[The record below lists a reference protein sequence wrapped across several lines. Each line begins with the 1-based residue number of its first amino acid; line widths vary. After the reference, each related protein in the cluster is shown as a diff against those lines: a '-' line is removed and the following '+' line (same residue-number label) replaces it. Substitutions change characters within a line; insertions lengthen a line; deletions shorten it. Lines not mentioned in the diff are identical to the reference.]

1 MIINLPKL
9 GPVNFRD
16 DLTPEQFQAE
26 LGRLQEKYDFKL
38 PKPEVGI
45 GTLLKRGFM
54 RGMGETGIALGDV
67 LPAIGASALGFEDY
81 AQKQLGE
88 AAASR
93 QELEAKYPTQFK
105 SYTEIGSPYEALQ
118 YGAETLGEL
127 GPTALTAMIP
137 GAGASA
143 LGSRIAARGAMGAA
157 LEAGPL
163 SRAGLAA
170 AETTAKKAGEVAGKR
185 AMYGGVYLG
194 SFAQNAPEV
203 FEGIYQETDKMEPGI
218 AALAGGLSSVL
229 DAIVPAKVLGELGG
243 YGKMK
248 VIEKLAKESGAAP
261 KVWKYIAKEAAT
273 TAGSEG
279 LTEAAQESINA
290 AAEQIAGS
298 AKGLLDPENIQRYKE
313 SFVKGAIGGSAFG
326 TASGVSQGLTARKE
340 FKDTKEAEEALKA
353 QYEAE
358 KKAGTLTPEK
368 QAEYDIA
375 LEKARKQR
383 EADLTSTFEGL
394 PDFNQRAENL
404 KALQA
409 RMDQMR
415 PNSEAYADL
424 QEQIRVAQEEVAA
437 DRAAQAEIDAEKAKG
452 SAFAKV
458 PPTPNTGGLYSP
470 AAEQRRMAQ
479 QTGLRDFAFGP
490 VTTNVPGDPITVDTL
505 KNLKVSDRS
514 QIGLGLL
521 GADLET
527 VDGRRQLIQTLEN
540 PSFTGKIDEAAYD
553 DLISTFDPEEVKAH
567 RAEMKAVEISPTK
580 QKQQE
585 QTRQFAFGVPD
596 VTRPDTTTGGGST
609 GVDSQSTSTGATTAD
624 ETTVG
629 GGDVSTDTN
638 VGDVTGREGQQ
649 SRTLTDRQQRIEFG
663 KGLGAVQPYP
673 GMLRGRVNL
682 PAQTAAKNGDFA
694 GVVTALE
701 NSKNATVAE
710 VARRAKALDTKIEI
724 DDTAGETYEGRSTFE
739 DQMSIDGAKM
749 HLDAL
754 NKLRELAPTVEKLPE
769 GAALPYEIS
778 GASIPAIQDGK
789 EYPRKLGLRDIVK
802 NNNSMFTSL
811 GLPEGADL
819 RTKED
824 FKALIDA
831 FERATQQLGEDK
843 LRLTS
848 TASAIKQ
855 GVAGQYDATTNTIR
869 VPEYFAKDES
879 VLAHEIVH
887 AQALNAVANPT
898 KEQKPV
904 VERLNKLYKHVKE
917 VVEQRAATDKNFQSP
932 YGVASAQEFIAEGLS
947 NPDFQ
952 YLLSRIRYENTTAWD
967 KFVESI
973 AKLLGLKNDNA
984 FTELLTVY
992 SDLTKG
998 SKPQPQPKPKP
1009 KAKTDGTTTTQ
1020 TQQAE
1025 AQGQAATT
1033 APRSVLDRPDFSS
1046 ELPTIQQKLGGLKNK
1061 LDQVAKDARA
1071 YFGKVVPELA
1081 LDSIANDLVYQP
1093 TAYRNDKMKAFA
1105 NSPFGPEPMFGTKEE
1120 AAFFLGQGGSHAK
1133 NAEAWAR
1140 ANLSPEAVAFMDQ
1153 KIAQYEKEKKR
1164 SDSIRRRQ
1172 EAQTKVRKATKTQVA
1187 DEAAAAEAEGE
1198 YAPTEEEIAEAKST
1212 KTEAGKRKAQMQ
1224 RLARQLAE
1232 QDPYSDLDDIADTD
1246 ISGFNADA
1254 DLAALHTQAHPA
1266 ILQQLA
1272 DNNLVGAL
1280 QGLADSGSSDTA
1292 KRFAES
1298 LSKLVGNVNLVYGAE
1313 KSMYDPKTN
1322 TVYLRDGA
1330 TEYEILHESSH
1341 ATMSHTLDNPSHPVT
1356 RQVTNLFNQMKKG
1369 TEGTYGAT
1377 DVQEFAAEAWSN
1389 DAFRNQL
1396 KQFKPTGEKLTGWER
1411 LMNAVRQMLRLP
1423 PKHETALDAIDRML
1437 NDIISPPPVERKGET
1452 LYAQSLHN
1460 PNVVHEM
1467 FTKMGDT
1474 IRKQPLMNS
1483 QNAVGFWKG
1492 AEKIGDVGR
1501 MLMYK
1506 ALNLSALGEVS
1517 KKYLGNA
1524 GERFAST
1531 VEEMAGY
1538 QEKLLEA
1545 MSPLHKRLTEFR
1557 QTPEYQAW
1565 STLVHESTIV
1575 DVRPYAEAEK
1585 LYRGS
1590 PEKEAE
1596 WKQLNARFKK
1606 LTPNGQKLYRDL
1618 FATYKALDTEFLKS
1632 LERNIEATVG
1642 DKSKAAS
1649 AYQKILLEL
1658 STVRIDHYA
1667 PLFREGQYWLQYTI
1681 GADTK
1686 KEAFESEAERD
1697 FARKKLEAS
1706 GATNIDA
1713 YSRADQLTTKSV
1725 PSGTML
1731 ADIMKIMK
1739 DNGAGDDAVNDL
1751 IQLVVKAMPEAS
1763 ILKSRQK
1770 RTGIGGYVDNAA
1782 YVFDNVSSNT
1792 ARQLARMQYGPELQR
1807 IVTEMVETANKA
1819 RGDVNTYGIELVKE
1833 FEGRRKFAMNPTM
1846 AGWAQFASSSAFYYN
1861 LAGNVSSALVNTL
1874 QTPLIVFPQLGGEYG
1889 FKESYAALK
1898 NALKLYTSSGL
1909 TKNVTELTG
1918 DVSNQKA
1925 MTSIENW
1932 VNKGKFTQYK
1942 GLIDAMKDRGLLV
1955 TSTARDA
1962 LRSEND
1968 NSSGYGS
1975 TNKLARYTTLVGSFM
1990 FHHAERMNREVT
2002 AVAAFD
2008 LEMAKLKNSK
2018 LSDAEKQNRA
2028 IEKALAFVEYSHGA
2042 GSTLS
2047 GPSLGQS
2054 DVGKV
2059 LMVFKRFAFSMYYM
2073 LFDTMRRS
2081 LPVKGA
2087 TGEQLEAIRAAR
2099 RQLAGVYGM
2108 SALFAGAKGMPLYWV
2123 AELAY
2128 NMFQD
2133 DDEDDFDT
2141 VMRGFLGDFAFKGP
2155 VNYFTNLSIAD
2166 RVGWTDLLWREQ
2178 KGSKAD
2184 ASALSQ
2190 FMETLLGAPYS
2201 IADSILRGKDLIA
2214 EGQYER
2220 GIEAMLP
2227 IGIRNILKGGR
2238 YAVEGAN
2245 TLRGDAVGDVNGYN
2259 AAMQVLGFAPAD
2271 LMKQYEENAYMTEK
2285 GKAIKAIEK
2294 NALKKYYAAMREG
2307 DVDGMME
2314 AREKLFEL
2322 GAKYPDLKISEKTLT
2337 QSVKARDRITNE
2349 MHHGVQLDR
2358 KLAPY
2363 LKQAAA
2369 ESYGD

>member
-54 RGMGETGIALGDV
+54 RGLGETGIALGDT
-67 LPAIGASALGFEDY
+67 LPAMGASALGFENY

-88 AAASR
+88 AQESRAA
-93 QELEAKYPTQFK
+93 LEAKYPTQFK
-105 SYTEIGSPYEALQ
+105 SYTEIESPYEALQ

-127 GPTALTAMIP
+127 GPTALTALIP
-137 GAGASA
+137 GIGAGAV
-143 LGSRIAARGAMGAA
+143 GSRVAARGAMGAA

-170 AETTAKKAGEVAGKR
+170 AEATAKKAGEVAGKR

-203 FEGIYQETDKMEPGI
+203 FESIYRETDKMEPGI

-229 DAIVPAKVLGELGG
+229 DAIVPGKVLSDLGG

-261 KVWKYIAKEAAT
+261 KVWKYIGKEAAK
-273 TAGSEG
+273 TAGTEG
-279 LTEAAQESINA
+279 LTEAAQEAINA
-290 AAEQIAGS
+290 AAEQVAGS
-298 AKGLLDPENIQRYKE
+298 TKDMFGPENIQRFKE
-313 SFVKGAIGGSAFG
+313 SFVKGAIGGGAFG
-326 TASGVSQGLTARKE
+326 TVGGASQGLTARKE
-340 FKDTKEAEEALKA
+340 FKDTKEAEAALKA
-353 QYEAE
+353 QMDAEA
-358 KKAGTLTPEK
+358 KAGTLTPERR
-368 QAEYDIA
+368 AEYDIA

-394 PDFNQRAENL
+394 PDYNQRAENL

-409 RMDQMR
+409 RMDQIR
-415 PNSEAYADL
+415 PADGYAPDA
-424 QEQIRVAQEEVAA
+424 ET
-437 DRAAQAEIDAEKAKG
+437 QAEIDKLQAEYDFETALDRAYDAERAKR

-458 PPTPNTGGLYSP
+458 PPTPGTGGLYSP
-470 AAEQRRMAQ
+470 ATEQRRADQ
-479 QTGLRDFAFGP
+479 QQATRDFAFGP
-490 VTTNVPGDPITVDTL
+490 VATNTPGDPVTVDTL

-514 QIGLGLL
+514 KVGLQLL
-521 GADLET
+521 GTDLDT
-527 VDGRRQLIQTLEN
+527 VDGRRTFIQTLEN
-540 PSFTGKIDEAAYD
+540 PEFMGNIDPVAYD
-553 DLISTFDPEEVKAH
+553 DIVSTFDPEEVKAA
-567 RAEMKAVEISPTK
+567 RAEMKAETLSPTK

-596 VTRPDTTTGGGST
+596 VTRPDTTTSGGGPS
-609 GVDSQSTSTGATTAD
+609 VDSQSTATKDTTTD

-629 GGDVSTDTN
+629 GGDVSTDQNAT
-638 VGDVTGREGQQ
+638 DATGREGQQ
-649 SRTLTDRQQRIEFG
+649 STT
-663 KGLGAVQPYP
+663 
-673 GMLRGRVNL
+673 
-682 PAQTAAKNGDFA
+682 
-694 GVVTALE
+694 
-701 NSKNATVAE
+701 
-710 VARRAKALDTKIEI
+710 
-724 DDTAGETYEGRSTFE
+724 
-739 DQMSIDGAKM
+739 
-749 HLDAL
+749 L
-754 NKLRELAPTVEKLPE
+754 NK
-769 GAALPYEIS
+769 G
-778 GASIPAIQDGK
+778 
-789 EYPRKLGLRDIVK
+789 
-802 NNNSMFTSL
+802 
-811 GLPEGADL
+811 
-819 RTKED
+819 
-824 FKALIDA
+824 
-831 FERATQQLGEDK
+831 
-843 LRLTS
+843 
-848 TASAIKQ
+848 
-855 GVAGQYDATTNTIR
+855 TT
-869 VPEYFAKDES
+869 
-879 VLAHEIVH
+879 
-887 AQALNAVANPT
+887 
-898 KEQKPV
+898 
-904 VERLNKLYKHVKE
+904 
-917 VVEQRAATDKNFQSP
+917 
-932 YGVASAQEFIAEGLS
+932 
-947 NPDFQ
+947 
-952 YLLSRIRYENTTAWD
+952 
-967 KFVESI
+967 
-973 AKLLGLKNDNA
+973 
-984 FTELLTVY
+984 
-992 SDLTKG
+992 
-998 SKPQPQPKPKP
+998 
-1009 KAKTDGTTTTQ
+1009 TDGTTTTQ
-1020 TQQAE
+1020 TQQTE
-1025 AQGQAATT
+1025 TQGQAATT
-1033 APRSVLDRPDFSS
+1033 ATRSVLDRPDFSA
-1046 ELPTIQQKLGGLKNK
+1046 ELPVIQQKLGGLKNK
-1061 LDQVAKDARA
+1061 LDKIAKDARA

-1105 NSPFGPEPMFGTKEE
+1105 QSPFGPEPTFGTKEE

-1153 KIAQYEKEKKR
+1153 KIAQYEKEKQR

-1187 DEAAAAEAEGE
+1187 EEASTAKAEGE
-1198 YAPTEEEIAEAKST
+1198 FAPTLEELEDAKGT
-1212 KTEAGKRKAQMQ
+1212 KTLAGKRKKDLQ
-1224 RLARQLAE
+1224 RLARELE
-1232 QDPYSDLDDIADTD
+1232 SDLYGGLDDIADTD
-1246 ISGFNADA
+1246 ISGFEADA
-1254 DLAALHTQAHPA
+1254 DLAALHTQAHPV

-1272 DNNLVGAL
+1272 NNNLVGAL
-1280 QGLADSGSSDTA
+1280 QGLADSGSSKTA
-1292 KRFAES
+1292 ELFALN
-1298 LSKLVGNVNLVYGAE
+1298 LSKLVGNVNLVYGAK

-1369 TEGTYGAT
+1369 TEGTYGAQ
-1377 DVQEFAAEAWSN
+1377 DIQEFAAEAWSN
-1389 DAFRNQL
+1389 DAFRNRL
-1396 KQFKPTGEKLTGWER
+1396 KEFKPTGEKLTGWER
-1411 LMNAVRQMLRLP
+1411 LVNAVRQMLRLP
-1423 PKHETALDAIDRML
+1423 PKTETALDAIDRML
-1437 NDIISPPPVERKGET
+1437 NDIISPPPAERMGET
-1452 LYAQSLHN
+1452 MYAQSLHN
-1460 PNVVHEM
+1460 PNVVQEM

-1474 IRKQPLMNS
+1474 IRKQPLMNKE
-1483 QNAVGFWKG
+1483 NAVGFWKG
-1492 AEKIGDVGR
+1492 AETIGSTGR
-1501 MLMYK
+1501 RLMYK

-1517 KKYLGNA
+1517 KKYLGNL
-1524 GERFAST
+1524 GERFAAT

-1565 STLVHESTIV
+1565 STLVHDATTV
-1575 DVRPYAEAEK
+1575 DVRPYKEAKK
-1585 LYRGS
+1585 LYDGS

-1596 WKQLNARFKK
+1596 WKQLNARFEK
-1606 LTPNGQKLYRDL
+1606 LTPSGQKLYRDL

-1642 DKSKAAS
+1642 DKAKSAS
-1649 AYQKILLEL
+1649 AYQKILFEL

-1667 PLFREGQYWLQYTI
+1667 PLFREGQFWLQYNV
-1681 GADTK
+1681 GNDVK
-1686 KEAFESEAERD
+1686 KEAFETEAERD

-1706 GATNIDA
+1706 GATKFDA
-1713 YSRADQLTTKSV
+1713 YSRADQMTTKNV

-1739 DNGAGDDAVNDL
+1739 DNGAGDTAIDDL

-1782 YVFDNVSSNT
+1782 YVFDRVSSNT

-1807 IVTEMVETANKA
+1807 LVKDMVETANQA
-1819 RGDVNTYGIELVKE
+1819 RGDANTFGIELINE
-1833 FEGRRKFAMNPTM
+1833 FEGRRGFAMQPTV

-1898 NALKLYTSSGL
+1898 NAMKLYTSSGL

-1918 DVSNQKA
+1918 DVSSQKA

-1932 VNKGKFTQYK
+1932 VNKGKYTQYK

-1968 NSSGYGS
+1968 DSSSYGS
-1975 TNKLARYTTLVGSFM
+1975 TNKLARVTTLVGSFM
-1990 FHHAERMNREVT
+1990 FHHAERMNREIT

-2018 LSDAEKQNRA
+2018 LSDAEKQTKA
-2028 IEKALAFVEYSHGA
+2028 IDKALALVEYTHGA

-2054 DVGKV
+2054 DIGKV

-2081 LPVKGA
+2081 LPTKGA
-2087 TGEQLEAIRAAR
+2087 TGEQLEAIKAAR
-2099 RQLAGVYGM
+2099 KQLAGVYGM
-2108 SALFAGAKGMPLYWV
+2108 SALFAGVKGMPLYWI
-2123 AELAY
+2123 AEAAY

-2133 DDEDDFDT
+2133 EDEDDFDT

-2238 YAVEGAN
+2238 YAIEGAN

-2285 GKAIKAIEK
+2285 GKAIKSIEK

-2307 DVDGMME
+2307 DVEGMMD

-2322 GAKYPDLKISEKTLT
+2322 GAKYPDLKISEKTIN
-2337 QSVKARDRITNE
+2337 QSVKARDRISRE
-2349 MHHGVQLDR
+2349 MHNGVQLDS

-2363 LKQAAA
+2363 LRQAAA
-2369 ESYGD
+2369 EAYGD

>member
-1 MIINLPKL
+1 MILNLPKL

-16 DLTPEQFQAE
+16 DITPEQLQSQLAA
-26 LGRLQEKYDFKL
+26 LQEKYDFKL
-38 PKPEVGI
+38 PKPDVGI

-54 RGMGETGIALGDV
+54 RGVGETGIALGDV
-67 LPAIGASALGFEDY
+67 LPAMGASALGFEDY

-93 QELEAKYPTQFK
+93 AELEAKYPTQFK

-143 LGSRIAARGAMGAA
+143 LGSRLAARGAMGAA

-170 AETTAKKAGEVAGKR
+170 AEATAKKAGEVAGKR

-203 FEGIYQETDKMEPGI
+203 FESIYQETDKMEPGI

-279 LTEAAQESINA
+279 LTEAAQEAINV

-298 AKGLLDPENIQRYKE
+298 TKGMLSPENIQRYKE
-313 SFVKGAIGGSAFG
+313 SFVKGAIGGGAFG
-326 TASGVSQGLTARKE
+326 TVSGTSQGLTARKD
-340 FKDTKEAEEALKA
+340 FRDTKEAEAALQA
-353 QYEAE
+353 QYDAE
-358 KKAGTLTPEK
+358 KAAGTLTPEK

-375 LEKARKQR
+375 LENARKQR
-383 EADLTSTFEGL
+383 EAELSSTFEGL
-394 PDFNQRAENL
+394 PDYNQRAENL

-409 RMDQMR
+409 RMDQIR
-415 PNSEAYADL
+415 PAEGYTPDA
-424 QEQIRVAQEEVAA
+424 ET
-437 DRAAQAEIDAEKAKG
+437 QAEIDKLEAQRAQLLEEQQKADAEKYKERYGERGAPFG
-452 SAFAKV
+452 IV
-458 PPTPNTGGLYSP
+458 PPTPGTGGLYSP
-470 AAEQRRMAQ
+470 ATEQRRADQ
-479 QTGLRDFAFGP
+479 QQATRDFAFGP
-490 VTTNVPGDPITVDTL
+490 VTTNVPGDPVTVDTL

-514 QIGLGLL
+514 KVGLQLL
-521 GADLET
+521 GTDLDT
-527 VDGRRQLIQTLEN
+527 VDGRRKFIQTLEN
-540 PSFTGKIDEAAYD
+540 PEFMGNIDPAAYD
-553 DLISTFDPEEVKAH
+553 DVISTFDPEEVKAA
-567 RAEMKAVEISPTK
+567 RAEMKAETLSPTK

-596 VTRPDTTTGGGST
+596 VTRPDTTTGGGSPS
-609 GVDSQSTSTGATTAD
+609 VDSQSTATENTTAD

-629 GGDVSTDTN
+629 GGDVSTDQNAT
-638 VGDVTGREGQQ
+638 DATGRKGQQ
-649 SRTLTDRQQRIEFG
+649 STTLT
-663 KGLGAVQPYP
+663 
-673 GMLRGRVNL
+673 
-682 PAQTAAKNGDFA
+682 
-694 GVVTALE
+694 
-701 NSKNATVAE
+701 
-710 VARRAKALDTKIEI
+710 
-724 DDTAGETYEGRSTFE
+724 EGTTT
-739 DQMSIDGAKM
+739 DGA
-749 HLDAL
+749 
-754 NKLRELAPTVEKLPE
+754 
-769 GAALPYEIS
+769 
-778 GASIPAIQDGK
+778 
-789 EYPRKLGLRDIVK
+789 
-802 NNNSMFTSL
+802 
-811 GLPEGADL
+811 
-819 RTKED
+819 
-824 FKALIDA
+824 
-831 FERATQQLGEDK
+831 
-843 LRLTS
+843 
-848 TASAIKQ
+848 
-855 GVAGQYDATTNTIR
+855 
-869 VPEYFAKDES
+869 
-879 VLAHEIVH
+879 
-887 AQALNAVANPT
+887 
-898 KEQKPV
+898 
-904 VERLNKLYKHVKE
+904 
-917 VVEQRAATDKNFQSP
+917 
-932 YGVASAQEFIAEGLS
+932 
-947 NPDFQ
+947 
-952 YLLSRIRYENTTAWD
+952 
-967 KFVESI
+967 
-973 AKLLGLKNDNA
+973 
-984 FTELLTVY
+984 
-992 SDLTKG
+992 
-998 SKPQPQPKPKP
+998 
-1009 KAKTDGTTTTQ
+1009 TTTQ

-1025 AQGQAATT
+1025 AQGQTATT
-1033 APRSVLDRPDFSS
+1033 ATRSVLDRPDFSA
-1046 ELPTIQQKLGGLKNK
+1046 ELPAIQQKLGGLKNK

-1105 NSPFGPEPMFGTKEE
+1105 KSPFGPEPMFGTKEE

-1153 KIAQYEKEKKR
+1153 KVAQYTKEKKR

-1172 EAQTKVRKATKTQVA
+1172 EAQTTLRKATKTQVEE
-1187 DEAAAAEAEGE
+1187 EAAAAEAEGE
-1198 YAPTEEEIAEAKST
+1198 YAPTEEEIAEAKGT

-1232 QDPYSDLDDIADTD
+1232 KDPYSDLDDIADTD

-1272 DNNLVGAL
+1272 NNNLVGAL
-1280 QGLADSGSSDTA
+1280 QGLADSGSSKTA
-1292 KRFAES
+1292 ERFAES
-1298 LSKLVGNVNLVYGAE
+1298 LSKLVGNVNLVYGAK

-1356 RQVTNLFNQMKKG
+1356 RQVTTLFNQMKKG

-1377 DVQEFAAEAWSN
+1377 DIQEFAAEAWSN
-1389 DAFRNQL
+1389 DAFRNHL

-1411 LMNAVRQMLRLP
+1411 LVNAVRQLLRLP

-1437 NDIISPPPVERKGET
+1437 NDIISPPPAERMGET
-1452 LYAQSLHN
+1452 MYAQSLHN
-1460 PNVVHEM
+1460 PNVVQEM
-1467 FTKMGDT
+1467 FTKMGEI
-1474 IRKQPLMNS
+1474 IRKPHVMNS
-1483 QNAVGFWKG
+1483 ENAVGFWKA
-1492 AEKIGDVGR
+1492 AEKIGTTGR
-1501 MLMYK
+1501 QLMYK
-1506 ALNLSALGEVS
+1506 ALNLSALGEIS
-1517 KKYLGNA
+1517 KRYLGETGA
-1524 GERFAST
+1524 RFANT

-1557 QTPEYQAW
+1557 QAPEYQAW
-1565 STLVHESTIV
+1565 STLVHDATTV
-1575 DVRPYAEAEK
+1575 DVRPYKEAEK
-1585 LYRGS
+1585 LYKGS

-1596 WKQLNARFKK
+1596 WKQLHARFNK
-1606 LTPNGQKLYRDL
+1606 LTSNGQKLYRDL

-1642 DKSKAAS
+1642 DKAKSAS
-1649 AYQKILLEL
+1649 AYQKILQEL
-1658 STVRIDHYA
+1658 ASVRIDHYA
-1667 PLFREGQYWLQYTI
+1667 PLFREGQFWLQYNV
-1681 GADTK
+1681 GNEVK
-1686 KEAFESEAERD
+1686 KEAFETETDRD
-1697 FARKKLEAS
+1697 FARKRLEAS
-1706 GATNIDA
+1706 GATKFDA
-1713 YSRADQLTTKSV
+1713 YSRADQITAKNV

-1739 DNGAGDDAVNDL
+1739 DNGAGDTAIDDL

-1782 YVFDNVSSNT
+1782 YVFDRVSSNT

-1807 IVTEMVETANKA
+1807 LVTEMVETAKTS
-1819 RGDVNTYGIELVKE
+1819 RGDANTFGAELVNE
-1833 FEGRRKFAMNPTM
+1833 FEGRRQFAMKPTLS
-1846 AGWAQFASSSAFYYN
+1846 GWAQFASSSAFYYN

-1889 FKESYAALK
+1889 FKNAGEALK
-1898 NALKLYTSSGL
+1898 NAMKLYTSSGI

-1918 DVSNQKA
+1918 DVSSQKA

-1932 VNKGKFTQYK
+1932 VNKGQYTQYK
-1942 GLIDAMKDRGLLV
+1942 GLIDAMKDRGMLV

-1975 TNKLARYTTLVGSFM
+1975 TNKLARLTTLVGSFM
-1990 FHHAERMNREVT
+1990 FHHAERMNREIT
-2002 AVAAFD
+2002 AIAAFD

-2018 LSDAEKQNRA
+2018 LSDAEKQAKA
-2028 IEKALAFVEYSHGA
+2028 IDKAMALVEYTHGA

-2047 GPSLGQS
+2047 GPSLGQG

-2073 LFDTMRRS
+2073 LFDTMNRS
-2081 LPVKGA
+2081 LPIKGA
-2087 TGEQLEAIRAAR
+2087 TGEQLEAIKAAR
-2099 RQLAGVYGM
+2099 KQLAGVYGM
-2108 SALFAGAKGMPLYWV
+2108 SALFAGVKGMPLYWV

-2133 DDEDDFDT
+2133 KDDDDFDT
-2141 VMRGFLGDFAFKGP
+2141 VMREFLGDFAFKGP

-2190 FMETLLGAPYS
+2190 FMETVLGAPYS

-2285 GKAIKAIEK
+2285 GKAIKSIEK

-2307 DVDGMME
+2307 DVDGMMD
-2314 AREKLFEL
+2314 AREKLFNL
-2322 GAKYPDLKISEKTLT
+2322 GMKYPDLKISEKTIT
-2337 QSVKARDRITNE
+2337 QSVKARERITNE

-2369 ESYGD
+2369 EAYGD

>member
-38 PKPEVGI
+38 PKPDVGI

-54 RGMGETGIALGDV
+54 RGVGETGIALGDV
-67 LPAIGASALGFEDY
+67 LPAMGASALGFDEY
-81 AQKQLGE
+81 AQKQMGE
-88 AAASR
+88 AQASR
-93 QELEAKYPTQFK
+93 AELEAKYPTQFK

-143 LGSRIAARGAMGAA
+143 LGSRLAARGAMGAA

-170 AETTAKKAGEVAGKR
+170 AETAAKKAGEVAGKR

-203 FEGIYQETDKMEPGI
+203 FESIYQETDKMEPGI

-229 DAIVPAKVLGELGG
+229 DSIVPGKVLGELGG
-243 YGKMK
+243 YGKLK
-248 VIEKLAKESGAAP
+248 VIEQMAKDSGAAP
-261 KVWKYIAKEAAT
+261 KVWKYIAKEAAK

-279 LTEAAQESINA
+279 LTEAAQESINV
-290 AAEQIAGS
+290 AAEQVAGS
-298 AKGLLDPENIQRYKE
+298 TKGMLSPENIQRYKE

-326 TASGVSQGLTARKE
+326 AVSGTSQGLTARKE
-340 FKDTKEAEEALKA
+340 FRDTKEAEEALKA

-358 KKAGTLTPEK
+358 KAAGTLTPEK

-375 LEKARKQR
+375 IENARKQR
-383 EADLTSTFEGL
+383 ESELGDTFAGLADY
-394 PDFNQRAENL
+394 NQRAENL

-437 DRAAQAEIDAEKAKG
+437 DRAAQAEVDAEKAKG

-458 PPTPNTGGLYSP
+458 PPTPGTGGLYSP
-470 AAEQRRMAQ
+470 AAEQRRADQ
-479 QTGLRDFAFGP
+479 QQATRDFAFGP
-490 VTTNVPGDPITVDTL
+490 VTTNTPGDPVTVDTL

-514 QIGLGLL
+514 QIGLSLL

-527 VDGRRQLIQTLEN
+527 VEGRRQFIQTLEN

-567 RAEMKAVEISPTK
+567 RAEMQAVEISPTK

-585 QTRQFAFGVPD
+585 QNRAFAFGD
-596 VTRPDTTTGGGST
+596 TNVTRPDAAPSGGST
-609 GVDSQSTSTGATTAD
+609 SVVSEPAGTGTTATD

-629 GGDVSTDTN
+629 GGDVSTDQN
-638 VGDVTGREGQQ
+638 VGDTSGREGQQ
-649 SRTLTDRQQRIEFG
+649 PTTLTET
-663 KGLGAVQPYP
+663 P
-673 GMLRGRVNL
+673 
-682 PAQTAAKNGDFA
+682 AAK
-694 GVVTALE
+694 
-701 NSKNATVAE
+701 
-710 VARRAKALDTKIEI
+710 
-724 DDTAGETYEGRSTFE
+724 
-739 DQMSIDGAKM
+739 
-749 HLDAL
+749 
-754 NKLRELAPTVEKLPE
+754 
-769 GAALPYEIS
+769 
-778 GASIPAIQDGK
+778 PAYRGI
-789 EYPRKLGLRDIVK
+789 
-802 NNNSMFTSL
+802 
-811 GLPEGADL
+811 
-819 RTKED
+819 
-824 FKALIDA
+824 
-831 FERATQQLGEDK
+831 
-843 LRLTS
+843 
-848 TASAIKQ
+848 
-855 GVAGQYDATTNTIR
+855 
-869 VPEYFAKDES
+869 
-879 VLAHEIVH
+879 
-887 AQALNAVANPT
+887 
-898 KEQKPV
+898 
-904 VERLNKLYKHVKE
+904 
-917 VVEQRAATDKNFQSP
+917 
-932 YGVASAQEFIAEGLS
+932 
-947 NPDFQ
+947 
-952 YLLSRIRYENTTAWD
+952 
-967 KFVESI
+967 
-973 AKLLGLKNDNA
+973 
-984 FTELLTVY
+984 
-992 SDLTKG
+992 
-998 SKPQPQPKPKP
+998 
-1009 KAKTDGTTTTQ
+1009 
-1020 TQQAE
+1020 
-1025 AQGQAATT
+1025 
-1033 APRSVLDRPDFSS
+1033 LDRPDLSA
-1046 ELPTIQQKLGGLKNK
+1046 ELTTIQQKLGGLKNK
-1061 LDQVAKDARA
+1061 LDAVAKDARA
-1071 YFGKVVPELA
+1071 YFGKVIPELA
-1081 LDSIANDLVYQP
+1081 LDAIANDLVYQP
-1093 TAYRNDKMKAFA
+1093 SAYRNSKKKLPSVLTPGAFA
-1105 NSPFGPEPMFGTKEE
+1105 LTPEPAYHTKEE
-1120 AAFFLGQGGSHAK
+1120 ATFYLGQGGSHAK
-1133 NAEAWAR
+1133 NAAAWAR

-1153 KIAQYEKEKKR
+1153 KIAQYTKDKAESSKTRKKQQKEQ
-1164 SDSIRRRQ
+1164 DIRKGT
-1172 EAQTKVRKATKTQVA
+1172 ETQVKEESKTA
-1187 DEAAAAEAEGE
+1187 KAEGE
-1198 YAPTEEEIAEAKST
+1198 FAPTLEELEDAKGT
-1212 KTEAGKRKAQMQ
+1212 KTLAGKRKSQLQ
-1224 RLARQLAE
+1224 RLANQLSNE
-1232 QDPYSDLDDIADTD
+1232 DPYSDLDDIADTD
-1246 ISGFNADA
+1246 INGLFADE
-1254 DLAALHTQAHPA
+1254 DLAALHTQAHPVV
-1266 ILQQLA
+1266 LQQLA
-1272 DNNLVGAL
+1272 DKNLVSAL
-1280 QGLADSGSSDTA
+1280 EVLAESGSSKTA
-1292 KRFAES
+1292 ELFAQQ
-1298 LSKLVGNVNLVYGAE
+1298 LSKLVGNVNIVYGAK

-1322 TVYLRDGA
+1322 TIYLRDGA

-1341 ATMSHTLDNPSHPVT
+1341 AAMSHTLDNPSHPVT
-1356 RQVTNLFNQMKKG
+1356 RQVTTLFNQMKKA
-1369 TEGTYGAT
+1369 TEGTYGAQ
-1377 DVQEFAAEAWSN
+1377 DIQEFAAEAWSN
-1389 DAFRNQL
+1389 DAFRNHL

-1411 LMNAVRQMLRLP
+1411 LVNAVRQLLRLP

-1437 NDIISPPPVERKGET
+1437 NDIISPPPAERMGET

-1460 PNVVHEM
+1460 PNVVQEM
-1467 FTKMGDT
+1467 FTKMGDV
-1474 IRKQPLMNS
+1474 IRKQPVMNREG
-1483 QNAVGFWKG
+1483 AVGFWKG
-1492 AEKIGDVGR
+1492 AETIGTTGR
-1501 MLMYK
+1501 RLMYK
-1506 ALNLSALGEVS
+1506 ALNLSALGEIS
-1517 KKYLGNA
+1517 KKYLGEA
-1524 GERFAST
+1524 GARFANT
-1531 VEEMAGY
+1531 VEEMTGY

-1565 STLVHESTIV
+1565 SSLVHESTIA
-1575 DVRPYAEAEK
+1575 DVRPYKEAEK
-1585 LYRGS
+1585 LYKGS
-1590 PEKEAE
+1590 PEKEAQ
-1596 WKQLNARFKK
+1596 WKQFNAQFNK

-1642 DKSKAAS
+1642 DKAKAAS
-1649 AYQKILLEL
+1649 AYQKILFEL

-1667 PLFREGQYWLQYTI
+1667 PLFREGQFWLQYNV
-1681 GADTK
+1681 GNEVK
-1686 KEAFESEAERD
+1686 KEAFETEADRD

-1706 GATNIDA
+1706 GATNFDA
-1713 YSRADQLTTKSV
+1713 YSRADQITTKNV

-1782 YVFDNVSSNT
+1782 YVFDRVSSNT

-1807 IVTEMVETANKA
+1807 LVKDMVETANQA
-1819 RGDVNTYGIELVKE
+1819 RGDANTFGVELINE
-1833 FEGRRKFAMNPTM
+1833 FEGRRKFAMNPTV

-1889 FKESYAALK
+1889 FKNASAALK
-1898 NALKLYTSSGL
+1898 NAMKLYTSSGL
-1909 TKNVTELTG
+1909 TKDVTELTG
-1918 DVSNQKA
+1918 DVSTQKA

-1932 VNKGKFTQYK
+1932 VNKGKYTQYK
-1942 GLIDAMKDRGLLV
+1942 GLIEAMKDRGMLV

-1975 TNKLARYTTLVGSFM
+1975 TNKLARITTLVGSFM
-1990 FHHAERMNREVT
+1990 FHHAERMNREIT

-2018 LSDAEKQNRA
+2018 LSDAEKQAKAIDRA
-2028 IEKALAFVEYSHGA
+2028 MALVEYTHGA

-2081 LPVKGA
+2081 LPIKGA
-2087 TGEQLEAIRAAR
+2087 TGEQLEAIKAAR
-2099 RQLAGVYGM
+2099 KQLAGVYGM
-2108 SALFAGAKGMPLYWV
+2108 SALFAGVKGMPLYWI
-2123 AELAY
+2123 AEAAY
-2128 NMFQD
+2128 NMFQED
-2133 DDEDDFDT
+2133 DDDDFDT

-2155 VNYFTNLSIAD
+2155 VNYLTNLSIAD

-2271 LMKQYEENAYMTEK
+2271 LMKKYEENAYMTGKAKEIRAQEK
-2285 GKAIKAIEK
+2285 G
-2294 NALKKYYAAMREG
+2294 ALKKYYAAMREG
-2307 DVDGMME
+2307 DVDGMMD
-2314 AREKLFEL
+2314 AREKLFAL
-2322 GAKYPDLKISEKTLT
+2322 GAKYPELGISEKTIN
-2337 QSVKARDRITNE
+2337 QSVKARDRISNE
-2349 MHHGVQLDR
+2349 MHQGVQLDR
-2358 KLAPY
+2358 KLTPY
-2363 LKQAAA
+2363 LRQAAA
-2369 ESYGD
+2369 EAYGD

>member
-9 GPVNFRD
+9 GPVRFADNLSSEELQQQV
-16 DLTPEQFQAE
+16 DLLAKQ
-26 LGRLQEKYDFKL
+26 YDFKI

-54 RGMGETGIALGDV
+54 RGLGETGIALGDV
-67 LPAIGASALGFEDY
+67 LPAMGASALGFDQY

-88 AAASR
+88 AKESRAA
-93 QELEAKYPTQFK
+93 LEAKYPTQFK
-105 SYTEIGSPYEALQ
+105 SYTEIESPYEALQ

-143 LGSRIAARGAMGAA
+143 LGSRLAARGAMGAA

-170 AETTAKKAGEVAGKR
+170 AETAAKEAATTAGKR

-203 FEGIYQETDKMEPGI
+203 FESIYRETNKMEPGI

-229 DAIVPAKVLGELGG
+229 DAIVPGQVLSELGG
-243 YGKMK
+243 YGKLK

-279 LTEAAQESINA
+279 LTETAQEAINA
-290 AAEQIAGS
+290 AAEQVAGS
-298 AKGLLDPENIQRYKE
+298 TKGLLDPENIQRYKE
-313 SFVKGAIGGSAFG
+313 SFVKGAIGGGAFG
-326 TASGVSQGLTARKE
+326 TVSGTSQGLTAKKDYR
-340 FKDTKEAEEALKA
+340 DTKEAEAALKA
-353 QYEAE
+353 QYDAE
-358 KKAGTLTPEK
+358 KAAGTLTPEK

-375 LEKARKQR
+375 LENARKQR
-383 EADLTSTFEGL
+383 EAELGETFAGL
-394 PDFNQRAENL
+394 SDYNQRAENL
-404 KALQA
+404 KAIQA
-409 RMDQMR
+409 RMEQMR
-415 PNSEAYADL
+415 PAEGYTPDA
-424 QEQIRVAQEEVAA
+424 ET
-437 DRAAQAEIDAEKAKG
+437 QAEIAQLEAQRAQLLEEQAKADAEKAQG

-458 PPTPNTGGLYSP
+458 PPTPGTGGLYSP
-470 AAEQRRMAQ
+470 ATEQRRANQ
-479 QTGLRDFAFGP
+479 QQATRDFAFGP
-490 VTTNVPGDPITVDTL
+490 VTTNTPGDPITVDTL

-514 QIGLGLL
+514 QIGMSLL

-527 VDGRRQLIQTLEN
+527 VDGRRKLIQTLEN

-553 DLISTFDPEEVKAH
+553 DLISTFDPKEVAAH

-596 VTRPDTTTGGGST
+596 VTRPDAAPSGGSPS
-609 GVDSQSTSTGATTAD
+609 VDSQSTGAGDTTTNEA
-624 ETTVG
+624 TVG
-629 GGDVSTDTN
+629 GGDVSSQQN
-638 VGDVTGREGQQ
+638 AGDASGREGQQ
-649 SRTLTDRQQRIEFG
+649 PTTLTET
-663 KGLGAVQPYP
+663 
-673 GMLRGRVNL
+673 
-682 PAQTAAKNGDFA
+682 PA
-694 GVVTALE
+694 
-701 NSKNATVAE
+701 
-710 VARRAKALDTKIEI
+710 
-724 DDTAGETYEGRSTFE
+724 
-739 DQMSIDGAKM
+739 
-749 HLDAL
+749 
-754 NKLRELAPTVEKLPE
+754 
-769 GAALPYEIS
+769 
-778 GASIPAIQDGK
+778 
-789 EYPRKLGLRDIVK
+789 
-802 NNNSMFTSL
+802 
-811 GLPEGADL
+811 
-819 RTKED
+819 
-824 FKALIDA
+824 
-831 FERATQQLGEDK
+831 
-843 LRLTS
+843 
-848 TASAIKQ
+848 ASATEA
-855 GVAGQYDATTNTIR
+855 VTT
-869 VPEYFAKDES
+869 
-879 VLAHEIVH
+879 
-887 AQALNAVANPT
+887 
-898 KEQKPV
+898 
-904 VERLNKLYKHVKE
+904 
-917 VVEQRAATDKNFQSP
+917 
-932 YGVASAQEFIAEGLS
+932 
-947 NPDFQ
+947 
-952 YLLSRIRYENTTAWD
+952 
-967 KFVESI
+967 
-973 AKLLGLKNDNA
+973 
-984 FTELLTVY
+984 
-992 SDLTKG
+992 
-998 SKPQPQPKPKP
+998 
-1009 KAKTDGTTTTQ
+1009 
-1020 TQQAE
+1020 
-1025 AQGQAATT
+1025 
-1033 APRSVLDRPDFSS
+1033 PRSVLARPDLSA
-1046 ELPTIQQKLGGLKNK
+1046 ELPIIQQKLGGLKNK
-1061 LDQVAKDARA
+1061 LDQIAKDARA

-1093 TAYRNDKMKAFA
+1093 TKYVNTKMKAFA
-1105 NSPFGPEPMFGTKEE
+1105 KSPQGPEPVFGTKEE
-1120 AAFFLGQGGSHAK
+1120 AAFFQGQGGIHAK

-1140 ANLSPEAVAFMDQ
+1140 ANLSPEAVAFLDQ
-1153 KIAQYEKEKKR
+1153 KIALYKKEKA
-1164 SDSIRRRQ
+1164 DSSKTRKKQQKQQDIR
-1172 EAQTKVRKATKTQVA
+1172 KGTKTQVA
-1187 DEAAAAEAEGE
+1187 EEAATAKTEGE
-1198 YAPTEEEIAEAKST
+1198 YAPTLEELEDAKGT
-1212 KTEAGKRKAQMQ
+1212 KTLAGKRKKDLQ
-1224 RLARQLAE
+1224 RLARELE
-1232 QDPYSDLDDIADTD
+1232 SDLYGGLDDIADTD
-1246 ISGFNADA
+1246 LDGLLADA
-1254 DLAALHTQAHPA
+1254 DLAALHTQAHP
-1266 ILQQLA
+1266 IVLNQLEN
-1272 DNNLVGAL
+1272 NNLAGAL
-1280 QGLADSGSSDTA
+1280 EALAESGSSKTA
-1292 KRFAES
+1292 ELFAQN

-1356 RQVTNLFNQMKKG
+1356 RQVTTLFNQMKKG
-1369 TEGTYGAT
+1369 TEGTYGAK
-1377 DVQEFAAEAWSN
+1377 DIQEFAAEAWSN
-1389 DAFRNQL
+1389 DAFRNHL

-1411 LMNAVRQMLRLP
+1411 LVNAVRQMLRLP
-1423 PKHETALDAIDRML
+1423 PKHTTALDAIDRML
-1437 NDIISPPPVERKGET
+1437 NDIISPPPAERTGET

-1460 PNVVHEM
+1460 PNVVQEM

-1474 IRKQPLMNS
+1474 IRKQPIMNS
-1483 QNAVGFWKG
+1483 ENAVGFWKG
-1492 AEKIGDVGR
+1492 AEMLGTTGR
-1501 MLMYK
+1501 QLMYK
-1506 ALNLSALGEVS
+1506 ALNLSALGEIS
-1517 KKYLGNA
+1517 KKYLGETGA
-1524 GERFAST
+1524 RFANT

-1557 QTPEYQAW
+1557 QSPEYQSW
-1565 STLVHESTIV
+1565 SSLVHESTIA
-1575 DVRPYAEAEK
+1575 DVRPYKEAEK
-1585 LYRGS
+1585 LYKGS
-1590 PEKEAE
+1590 PEKEAQ
-1596 WKQLNARFKK
+1596 WKQFNAQFNK

-1649 AYQKILLEL
+1649 AYQKILFEL

-1667 PLFREGQYWLQYTI
+1667 PLFREGQFWLQYNV
-1681 GADTK
+1681 GNEVK
-1686 KEAFESEAERD
+1686 KEAFETEADRD

-1706 GATNIDA
+1706 GATNFDA
-1713 YSRADQLTTKSV
+1713 YSRADQMTAKNV

-1731 ADIMKIMK
+1731 ADIMRIMK
-1739 DNGAGDDAVNDL
+1739 DNGAGEDAVNDL

-1770 RTGIGGYVDNAA
+1770 RTGVGGYVDNAA
-1782 YVFDNVSSNT
+1782 YVFDRVSSNT

-1807 IVTEMVETANKA
+1807 LVADMVETTNKA
-1819 RGDVNTYGIELVKE
+1819 RGDANTFGVELVNE
-1833 FEGRRKFAMNPTM
+1833 FEGRRQFAMKPTVS
-1846 AGWAQFASSSAFYYN
+1846 GWAQFASSSAFYYN

-1874 QTPLIVFPQLGGEYG
+1874 QTPLVVFPQLGGEYG
-1889 FKESYAALK
+1889 FKDAGAALK
-1898 NALKLYTSSGL
+1898 NAMKLYTSSGL

-1918 DVSNQKA
+1918 EVSTQKA

-1932 VNKGKFTQYK
+1932 VNRGKFTQYK
-1942 GLIDAMKDRGLLV
+1942 GLIEAMKDRGLLV

-1975 TNKLARYTTLVGSFM
+1975 TNKLARVTTLVGSFM
-1990 FHHAERMNREVT
+1990 FHHAERMNREIT

-2018 LSDAEKQNRA
+2018 MSEAEKEAKA
-2028 IEKALAFVEYSHGA
+2028 IDKALALVEYTHGA

-2054 DVGKV
+2054 DIGKV

-2081 LPVKGA
+2081 LPTKGA
-2087 TGEQLEAIRAAR
+2087 TGEQLEAIKAAR
-2099 RQLAGVYGM
+2099 RQLVGVYGM
-2108 SALFAGAKGMPLYWV
+2108 SALFAGVKGMPLYWI
-2123 AELAY
+2123 AEAAY

-2133 DDEDDFDT
+2133 KDDDDFDT
-2141 VMRGFLGDFAFKGP
+2141 VMREFLGDFAFKGP

-2227 IGIRNILKGGR
+2227 VGIRNILKGGR

-2285 GKAIKAIEK
+2285 AKAIRSIEK

-2307 DVDGMME
+2307 DTDGMME
-2314 AREKLFEL
+2314 ARDKLFEL
-2322 GAKYPDLKISEKTLT
+2322 GDKYPEMGISEDTITK
-2337 QSVKARDRITNE
+2337 SVKARDRISNE

-2363 LKQAAA
+2363 LRQAAA
-2369 ESYGD
+2369 EAYGD

>member
-38 PKPEVGI
+38 PKPDVGI

-54 RGMGETGIALGDV
+54 RGLGETGIALGDV
-67 LPAIGASALGFEDY
+67 LPAMGASALGFDEY
-81 AQKQLGE
+81 AQKQMGE
-88 AAASR
+88 AQASR
-93 QELEAKYPTQFK
+93 AELERNYPTQFK

-143 LGSRIAARGAMGAA
+143 LGSRLAARGAMGAA

-170 AETTAKKAGEVAGKR
+170 AETAAKKAGEVAGKR

-203 FEGIYQETDKMEPGI
+203 FESIYQETDKMEPGI

-229 DAIVPAKVLGELGG
+229 DSIVPGKVLGELGG
-243 YGKMK
+243 YGKLK
-248 VIEKLAKESGAAP
+248 VIEQMAKDSGAAP
-261 KVWKYIAKEAAT
+261 KVWKYIAKEAAK

-279 LTEAAQESINA
+279 LTEAAQESINV
-290 AAEQIAGS
+290 AAEQVAGS
-298 AKGLLDPENIQRYKE
+298 TKGMLSPENIQRYKE

-326 TASGVSQGLTARKE
+326 AVSGTSQGLTARKE
-340 FKDTKEAEEALKA
+340 FRDTKEAEEALKA

-358 KKAGTLTPEK
+358 KAAGTLTPEK

-375 LEKARKQR
+375 LENARKQR
-383 EADLTSTFEGL
+383 ESELSDTFAGL
-394 PDFNQRAENL
+394 PDYNQRAENL

-437 DRAAQAEIDAEKAKG
+437 DRAAQAEVDAEKAKG

-458 PPTPNTGGLYSP
+458 PPTPGTGGLYSP
-470 AAEQRRMAQ
+470 AAEQRRMEQ
-479 QTGLRDFAFGP
+479 QQATRDFAFGP
-490 VTTNVPGDPITVDTL
+490 VTTNTPGDPVTVDTL

-514 QIGLGLL
+514 QIGLSLL

-527 VDGRRQLIQTLEN
+527 VEGRRQLIQTLEN

-567 RAEMKAVEISPTK
+567 RAEMQAVEISPTK

-585 QTRQFAFGVPD
+585 QNRAFAFGD
-596 VTRPDTTTGGGST
+596 TNVTRPDAAPSGGST
-609 GVDSQSTSTGATTAD
+609 SVVSEPAGTGTTATD

-629 GGDVSTDTN
+629 GGDVSTDQN
-638 VGDVTGREGQQ
+638 VRDTSGREGQQ
-649 SRTLTDRQQRIEFG
+649 PTTLTET
-663 KGLGAVQPYP
+663 P
-673 GMLRGRVNL
+673 
-682 PAQTAAKNGDFA
+682 AAK
-694 GVVTALE
+694 
-701 NSKNATVAE
+701 
-710 VARRAKALDTKIEI
+710 
-724 DDTAGETYEGRSTFE
+724 
-739 DQMSIDGAKM
+739 
-749 HLDAL
+749 
-754 NKLRELAPTVEKLPE
+754 
-769 GAALPYEIS
+769 
-778 GASIPAIQDGK
+778 PAYRGI
-789 EYPRKLGLRDIVK
+789 
-802 NNNSMFTSL
+802 
-811 GLPEGADL
+811 
-819 RTKED
+819 
-824 FKALIDA
+824 
-831 FERATQQLGEDK
+831 
-843 LRLTS
+843 
-848 TASAIKQ
+848 
-855 GVAGQYDATTNTIR
+855 
-869 VPEYFAKDES
+869 
-879 VLAHEIVH
+879 
-887 AQALNAVANPT
+887 
-898 KEQKPV
+898 
-904 VERLNKLYKHVKE
+904 
-917 VVEQRAATDKNFQSP
+917 
-932 YGVASAQEFIAEGLS
+932 
-947 NPDFQ
+947 
-952 YLLSRIRYENTTAWD
+952 
-967 KFVESI
+967 
-973 AKLLGLKNDNA
+973 
-984 FTELLTVY
+984 
-992 SDLTKG
+992 
-998 SKPQPQPKPKP
+998 
-1009 KAKTDGTTTTQ
+1009 
-1020 TQQAE
+1020 
-1025 AQGQAATT
+1025 
-1033 APRSVLDRPDFSS
+1033 LDRPDLSA
-1046 ELPTIQQKLGGLKNK
+1046 ELTTIQQKLGGLKNK
-1061 LDQVAKDARA
+1061 LDAVAKDARA

-1081 LDSIANDLVYQP
+1081 LDAIANDLVYQP
-1093 TAYRNDKMKAFA
+1093 TAYRNTKKKLPSVLTPGAFA
-1105 NSPFGPEPMFGTKEE
+1105 LTPEPTFGTKEE
-1120 AAFFLGQGGSHAK
+1120 ASFYLGQGGIHAK
-1133 NAEAWAR
+1133 NAEAWVR

-1153 KIAQYEKEKKR
+1153 KIAQYKQEKIDSSKTRKKQQKEQ
-1164 SDSIRRRQ
+1164 DIRKG
-1172 EAQTKVRKATKTQVA
+1172 TKKQVA
-1187 DEAAAAEAEGE
+1187 EESKTAKTEGE
-1198 YAPTEEEIAEAKST
+1198 YAPTLEELEDAKGT
-1212 KTEAGKRKAQMQ
+1212 KTLAGKRKKDLQ
-1224 RLARQLAE
+1224 RLARELE
-1232 QDPYSDLDDIADTD
+1232 SDLYGGLDDIADTD
-1246 ISGFNADA
+1246 ITGFEADA
-1254 DLAALHTQAHPA
+1254 DLAALHTQAHPVV
-1266 ILQQLA
+1266 LQQLA
-1272 DNNLVGAL
+1272 DKNLVSAL
-1280 QGLADSGSSDTA
+1280 EVLAESGSSKTA
-1292 KRFAES
+1292 ELFAQQ
-1298 LSKLVGNVNLVYGAE
+1298 LSKLVGNVNIVYGAK

-1322 TVYLRDGA
+1322 TIYLRDGA

-1341 ATMSHTLDNPSHPVT
+1341 AAMSHTLDNPSHPVT
-1356 RQVTNLFNQMKKG
+1356 RQVTNLFNQMKKA
-1369 TEGTYGAT
+1369 TEGTYGAQ
-1377 DVQEFAAEAWSN
+1377 DIQEFAAEAWSN
-1389 DAFRNQL
+1389 DAFRNHL

-1411 LMNAVRQMLRLP
+1411 LVNAVRQLLRLP

-1437 NDIISPPPVERKGET
+1437 NDIISPPPAERMGET

-1460 PNVVHEM
+1460 PNVVQEM
-1467 FTKMGDT
+1467 FTKMGDA
-1474 IRKQPLMNS
+1474 IRKQPIMNRDG
-1483 QNAVGFWKG
+1483 AVGFWKA
-1492 AEKIGDVGR
+1492 AEKIGTTGR
-1501 MLMYK
+1501 QLMYK
-1506 ALNLSALGEVS
+1506 ALNLSALGEIS
-1517 KKYLGNA
+1517 KKYLGETGA
-1524 GERFAST
+1524 RFANT

-1565 STLVHESTIV
+1565 SSLVHESTIA
-1575 DVRPYAEAEK
+1575 DVRPYKEAEK
-1585 LYRGS
+1585 LYKGS
-1590 PEKEAE
+1590 PEKEAK
-1596 WKQLNARFKK
+1596 WKQFNAQFNK

-1642 DKSKAAS
+1642 DKAKAAS
-1649 AYQKILLEL
+1649 AYQKILFEL

-1667 PLFREGQYWLQYTI
+1667 PLFREGQFWLQYNV
-1681 GADTK
+1681 GNEVK
-1686 KEAFESEAERD
+1686 KEAFETEADRD

-1706 GATNIDA
+1706 GATNFDA
-1713 YSRADQLTTKSV
+1713 YSRADQMTAKNV

-1739 DNGAGDDAVNDL
+1739 DNGAGEDAVNDL

-1782 YVFDNVSSNT
+1782 YVFDRVSSNT

-1807 IVTEMVETANKA
+1807 LVKDMVETANKS
-1819 RGDVNTYGIELVKE
+1819 RGDANTFGVELINE
-1833 FEGRRKFAMNPTM
+1833 FEGRRQFAMNPTV

-1889 FKESYAALK
+1889 FKNASAALK
-1898 NALKLYTSSGL
+1898 NAMKLYTSSGL
-1909 TKNVTELTG
+1909 TKDVTELTG
-1918 DVSNQKA
+1918 DVSTQKA

-1932 VNKGKFTQYK
+1932 VNKGKYTQYK
-1942 GLIDAMKDRGLLV
+1942 GLIEAMKDRGMLV

-1975 TNKLARYTTLVGSFM
+1975 TNKLARITTLVGSFM
-1990 FHHAERMNREVT
+1990 FHHAERMNREIT

-2018 LSDAEKQNRA
+2018 LSEAEKQAKA
-2028 IEKALAFVEYSHGA
+2028 IDKAMALVEYTHGA

-2081 LPVKGA
+2081 LPIKGA
-2087 TGEQLEAIRAAR
+2087 TGEQLEAIKAAR
-2099 RQLAGVYGM
+2099 KQLAGVYGM
-2108 SALFAGAKGMPLYWV
+2108 SALFAGVKGMPLYWI
-2123 AELAY
+2123 AEAAY
-2128 NMFQD
+2128 NMFQEED
-2133 DDEDDFDT
+2133 DDDFDT

-2155 VNYFTNLSIAD
+2155 VNYLTNLNIAD

-2271 LMKQYEENAYMTEK
+2271 LMKKYEENAYMTGKAKEIRAQEK
-2285 GKAIKAIEK
+2285 G
-2294 NALKKYYAAMREG
+2294 ALKKYYAAMREG
-2307 DVDGMME
+2307 DVDGMMD
-2314 AREKLFEL
+2314 AREKLFAL
-2322 GAKYPDLKISEKTLT
+2322 GAKYPELGISENTIT
-2337 QSVKARDRITNE
+2337 QSVKARERVSRD
-2349 MHHGVQLDR
+2349 MHQGVQLDN

-2363 LKQAAA
+2363 LRQAAA
-2369 ESYGD
+2369 EAYGD

>member
-16 DLTPEQFQAE
+16 DLTAEQFQAE

-38 PKPEVGI
+38 PKPDVGI

-54 RGMGETGIALGDV
+54 RGLGETGIALGDT
-67 LPAIGASALGFEDY
+67 LPAMGASALGFDEY
-81 AQKQLGE
+81 AQRQLGE
-88 AAASR
+88 AQESRAA
-93 QELEAKYPTQFK
+93 LEAKYPTQFK

-127 GPTALTAMIP
+127 GPTALTALVPGI
-137 GAGASA
+137 GAGAVA
-143 LGSRIAARGAMGAA
+143 TRMGVAGAMKAA
-157 LEAGPL
+157 QAVGPL
-163 SRAGLAA
+163 SRTGLAA
-170 AETTAKKAGEVAGKR
+170 AETAAKKAGEVAGKR

-203 FEGIYQETDKMEPGI
+203 FESIYRETDKMEPGI

-229 DAIVPAKVLGELGG
+229 DAIVPGKVLGELGG

-279 LTEAAQESINA
+279 LTEAAQEAINV
-290 AAEQIAGS
+290 AAEQVAGS
-298 AKGLLDPENIQRYKE
+298 TKGMLSPENIQRYKE
-313 SFVKGAIGGSAFG
+313 SFVKGAIGGGAFG
-326 TASGVSQGLTARKE
+326 TVSGTSQGLTARKE
-340 FKDTKEAEEALKA
+340 FKDTNEAEAALKA
-353 QYEAE
+353 QMDAEA
-358 KKAGTLTPEK
+358 KAGTLTPEK

-375 LEKARKQR
+375 IEAARKQR
-383 EADLTSTFEGL
+383 EAELTSTFEGL
-394 PDFNQRAENL
+394 PDYNQRAENL

-437 DRAAQAEIDAEKAKG
+437 DRAAQAEVDAEKAQG

-458 PPTPNTGGLYSP
+458 PPTPGTGGLYSP
-470 AAEQRRMAQ
+470 VLEQQRADQ
-479 QTGLRDFAFGP
+479 QQATRDFAFGP
-490 VTTNVPGDPITVDTL
+490 VTTNTPGDPVTVDTL

-514 QIGLGLL
+514 KVGLQLL
-521 GADLET
+521 GTDLDT
-527 VDGRRQLIQTLEN
+527 VDGRRSFIQTLEN
-540 PSFTGKIDEAAYD
+540 PEFMGNIDPVAYD
-553 DLISTFDPEEVKAH
+553 DIVSTFDPEEVKAA
-567 RAEMKAVEISPTK
+567 RAEMQSVDISPTK

-596 VTRPDTTTGGGST
+596 VTRPDTTTSGGGPS
-609 GVDSQSTSTGATTAD
+609 VDSQSTATKDTATD

-629 GGDVSTDTN
+629 GGDVSTDQN
-638 VGDVTGREGQQ
+638 AGNASGREGQQ
-649 SRTLTDRQQRIEFG
+649 STTLT
-663 KGLGAVQPYP
+663 
-673 GMLRGRVNL
+673 
-682 PAQTAAKNGDFA
+682 
-694 GVVTALE
+694 
-701 NSKNATVAE
+701 
-710 VARRAKALDTKIEI
+710 
-724 DDTAGETYEGRSTFE
+724 EG
-739 DQMSIDGAKM
+739 
-749 HLDAL
+749 
-754 NKLRELAPTVEKLPE
+754 
-769 GAALPYEIS
+769 
-778 GASIPAIQDGK
+778 
-789 EYPRKLGLRDIVK
+789 
-802 NNNSMFTSL
+802 
-811 GLPEGADL
+811 
-819 RTKED
+819 
-824 FKALIDA
+824 
-831 FERATQQLGEDK
+831 
-843 LRLTS
+843 
-848 TASAIKQ
+848 
-855 GVAGQYDATTNTIR
+855 TT
-869 VPEYFAKDES
+869 
-879 VLAHEIVH
+879 
-887 AQALNAVANPT
+887 
-898 KEQKPV
+898 
-904 VERLNKLYKHVKE
+904 
-917 VVEQRAATDKNFQSP
+917 
-932 YGVASAQEFIAEGLS
+932 
-947 NPDFQ
+947 
-952 YLLSRIRYENTTAWD
+952 
-967 KFVESI
+967 
-973 AKLLGLKNDNA
+973 
-984 FTELLTVY
+984 
-992 SDLTKG
+992 
-998 SKPQPQPKPKP
+998 
-1009 KAKTDGTTTTQ
+1009 TDGTTTTQ

-1025 AQGQAATT
+1025 AQGQTATT
-1033 APRSVLDRPDFSS
+1033 ATRSVLDRPDLSA
-1046 ELPTIQQKLGGLKNK
+1046 ELPAIQQKLGGLKNK

-1093 TAYRNDKMKAFA
+1093 SAYRNSKMKLPSVLTPGAFA
-1105 NSPFGPEPMFGTKEE
+1105 LTPEPTFGTQEE
-1120 AAFFLGQGGSHAK
+1120 AAFFVGQGGTHAK

-1140 ANLSPEAVAFMDQ
+1140 ANLSPESVAFMDQ
-1153 KIAQYEKEKKR
+1153 KIAQYTKEKRR
-1164 SDSIRRRQ
+1164 SDAIRRRQ
-1172 EAQTKVRKATKTQVA
+1172 ESQTTLRKDTKTQVA
-1187 DEAAAAEAEGE
+1187 EEAAAAEAQGE
-1198 YAPTEEEIAEAKST
+1198 YAPTEEEIAEAKGT

-1224 RLARQLAE
+1224 RLAKQLSNE
-1232 QDPYSDLDDIADTD
+1232 DPYGDLDDIADTD
-1246 ISGFNADA
+1246 TSGLFADS
-1254 DLAALHTQAHPA
+1254 DLAALQTQAHPVV
-1266 ILQQLA
+1266 LQQLA
-1272 DNNLVGAL
+1272 NNNLVGAL
-1280 QGLADSGSSDTA
+1280 EALADSGSSKTA
-1292 KRFAES
+1292 ELFAQN

-1322 TVYLRDGA
+1322 TVYLRNGA

-1356 RQVTNLFNQMKKG
+1356 RQVTTLFNQMKKG
-1369 TEGTYGAT
+1369 TEGTYGAQ
-1377 DVQEFAAEAWSN
+1377 DIQEFAAEAWSN

-1411 LMNAVRQMLRLP
+1411 LVNSVRQMLRLP
-1423 PKHETALDAIDRML
+1423 PKYETALDAIDRML

-1460 PNVVHEM
+1460 PNVVQEM

-1474 IRKQPLMNS
+1474 IRKQPLMNKE
-1483 QNAVGFWKG
+1483 NAVGFWKG
-1492 AEKIGDVGR
+1492 AEKIGTTGR
-1501 MLMYK
+1501 QLMYK
-1506 ALNLSALGEVS
+1506 ALNLSALGEIS
-1517 KKYLGNA
+1517 KNYLGETGA
-1524 GERFAST
+1524 RFATT

-1565 STLVHESTIV
+1565 SSLVHEATTV
-1575 DVRPYAEAEK
+1575 DVRPYKEAKK
-1585 LYRGS
+1585 LYDGS
-1590 PEKEAE
+1590 PEKETE
-1596 WKQLNARFKK
+1596 YKKLNARFEK

-1618 FATYKALDTEFLKS
+1618 FATYKELDREFLKS

-1642 DKSKAAS
+1642 DKAKSAS
-1649 AYQKILLEL
+1649 AYQKILFEL

-1667 PLFREGQYWLQYTI
+1667 PLFREGQFWLQYNV
-1681 GADTK
+1681 GKEVK
-1686 KEAFESEAERD
+1686 KEAFETEADRD

-1706 GATNIDA
+1706 GATKFDA
-1713 YSRADQLTTKSV
+1713 YSRADQMTAKNV

-1739 DNGAGDDAVNDL
+1739 DNGAGEDAINDL

-1770 RTGIGGYVDNAA
+1770 RTGIGGYIDNAA
-1782 YVFDNVSSNT
+1782 YVFDHVSSNT

-1807 IVTEMVETANKA
+1807 LVKDMVETANQA
-1819 RGDVNTYGIELVKE
+1819 RGDANTFGIELINE
-1833 FEGRRKFAMNPTM
+1833 FEGRRQFAMKPTL

-1889 FKESYAALK
+1889 FKNAGAALK
-1898 NALKLYTSSGL
+1898 NAMKLYTSSGI

-1918 DVSNQKA
+1918 EVSPQKA

-1932 VNKGKFTQYK
+1932 VNKGQYTQYK
-1942 GLIDAMKDRGLLV
+1942 GLIEAMKDRGMLV

-1968 NSSGYGS
+1968 DSSSYGS

-1990 FHHAERMNREVT
+1990 FHHAERMNREIT

-2008 LEMAKLKNSK
+2008 LEMDKLKNSK
-2018 LSDAEKQNRA
+2018 LSEAEKQAKA
-2028 IEKALAFVEYSHGA
+2028 IDKAIALVEYTHGA

-2081 LPVKGA
+2081 LPTKGA
-2087 TGEQLEAIRAAR
+2087 TGEQLEAIKSAR

-2108 SALFAGAKGMPLYWV
+2108 SALFAGVKGMPLYWI
-2123 AELAY
+2123 AEAAY

-2133 DDEDDFDT
+2133 KDEDDFDT
-2141 VMRGFLGDFAFKGP
+2141 VMREFLGDFAFKGP

-2238 YAVEGAN
+2238 YAIEGAN

-2285 GKAIKAIEK
+2285 GKAIKSIEK

-2307 DVDGMME
+2307 DTDGMMD

-2322 GAKYPDLKISEKTLT
+2322 GAKYPDLKISEKTIS
-2337 QSVKARDRITNE
+2337 QSVKARERISRE
-2349 MHHGVQLDR
+2349 MHNGVQLDS

-2363 LKQAAA
+2363 LRQAAA
-2369 ESYGD
+2369 EAYGD

>member
-1 MIINLPKL
+1 MIITLPKI
-9 GPVNFRD
+9 GPVRFD
-16 DLTPEQFQAE
+16 DNISTEE
-26 LGRLQEKYDFKL
+26 LNKQVGLLAKQYDFKI
-38 PKPEVGI
+38 PKRDVGI
-45 GTLLKRGFM
+45 GTLLKEGFM
-54 RGMGETGIALGDV
+54 RGMGETGIALGDT
-67 LPAIGASALGFEDY
+67 LPAMGASALGFDEY
-81 AQKQLGE
+81 AQRQMAE
-88 AAASR
+88 ADASR
-93 QELEAKYPTQFK
+93 QALQAKYPTQFK
-105 SYTEIGSPYEALQ
+105 SYTEIESPYEALQ

-137 GAGASA
+137 GLGAGAV
-143 LGSRIAARGAMGAA
+143 GSRVAARGAMGAA

-163 SRAGLAA
+163 SMAGRAA
-170 AETTAKKAGEVAGKR
+170 AETAAKKAGEVAGKR

-203 FEGIYQETDKMEPGI
+203 FESIYQETDKMEPGI

-229 DAIVPAKVLGELGG
+229 DAIVPGKLLGELGG

-248 VIEKLAKESGAAP
+248 VIEKMAKESGAAP
-261 KVWKYIAKEAAT
+261 KVWKYIGKEAAK

-279 LTEAAQESINA
+279 LTEAAQETINA
-290 AAEQIAGS
+290 AAEQVAGS
-298 AKGLLDPENIQRYKE
+298 AKGILDPENIQRYKE

-326 TASGVSQGLTARKE
+326 TVSGTSQGLTARKD
-340 FKDTKEAEEALKA
+340 FRDTKEAEAALQA
-353 QYEAE
+353 QYDAE
-358 KKAGTLTPEK
+358 KAAGTLTPEK
-368 QAEYDIA
+368 KAEYDIA
-375 LEKARKQR
+375 LENAHKQR
-383 EADLTSTFEGL
+383 ESEVQEAFRNTRESEM
-394 PDFNQRAENL
+394 
-404 KALQA
+404 A
-409 RMDQMR
+409 RMDQIR
-415 PNSEAYADL
+415 PADGYAPDA
-424 QEQIRVAQEEVAA
+424 ET
-437 DRAAQAEIDAEKAKG
+437 QAEIDKMEADRAKALEDQQKADAEIIQARYG
-452 SAFAKV
+452 ERGAPFSIV
-458 PPTPNTGGLYSP
+458 PPTSGTGGLYSP
-470 AAEQRRMAQ
+470 AMEQQRADQ
-479 QTGLRDFAFGP
+479 QQATRDFAFGP
-490 VTTNVPGDPITVDTL
+490 VATNTPGDPVTVDTL

-514 QIGLGLL
+514 KVGLQLL
-521 GADLET
+521 GTDLDT
-527 VDGRRQLIQTLEN
+527 VDGRRSFIQTLEN
-540 PSFTGKIDEAAYD
+540 PEFMGNIDPAAYD
-553 DLISTFDPEEVKAH
+553 DIVSTFDPEEVKAA
-567 RAEMKAVEISPTK
+567 REEMKAETLSPTK

-596 VTRPDTTTGGGST
+596 VTRPDAAPSGGSPSVVSKPASIKT
-609 GVDSQSTSTGATTAD
+609 AATD
-624 ETTVG
+624 ETTIG
-629 GGDVSTDTN
+629 GGDVLTKPD
-638 VGDVTGREGQQ
+638 VGDATGREGQQ
-649 SRTLTDRQQRIEFG
+649 PRALTDRQQRIEFG
-663 KGLGAVQPYP
+663 KALGAAQSYP
-673 GMLRGRVNL
+673 GMLRGRVNI

-710 VARRAKALDTKIEI
+710 VARRAKALDTKIQI

-754 NKLRELAPTVEKLPE
+754 NKLRELAPTVEQLPD
-769 GAALPYEIS
+769 GAPLPYGIS
-778 GASIPAIQDGK
+778 GSSITAIQDGK
-789 EYPRKLGLRDIVK
+789 EYPSKLGLRDIVK

-811 GLPEGADL
+811 GLPEKTDL

-824 FKALIDA
+824 FKALVDA
-831 FERATQQLGEDK
+831 FERTTQEIGEDK

-855 GVAGQYDATTNTIR
+855 GVAGQYDAATNTIR

-898 KEQKPV
+898 KEQKPA
-904 VERLNKLYKHVKE
+904 VERLNKLYDHVKK
-917 VVEQRAATDKNFQSP
+917 VVEQKAATDKNFRSP
-932 YGVASAQEFIAEGLS
+932 YGIASQQEFIAEGLS

-952 YLLSRIRYENTTAWD
+952 YLLSRIKYENTTAWD
-967 KFVESI
+967 KFVETI
-973 AKLLGLKNDNA
+973 ANLLGLKNDNA

-992 SDLTKG
+992 SDLTKE
-998 SKPQPQPKPKP
+998 SKPQPKP

-1020 TQQAE
+1020 TQQTE

-1033 APRSVLDRPDFSS
+1033 TARSVLDRPDFSA
-1046 ELPTIQQKLGGLKNK
+1046 ELPAIQQKLGGLKNK

-1105 NSPFGPEPMFGTKEE
+1105 KSPFGPEPMFGTKEE

-1187 DEAAAAEAEGE
+1187 EEAAAAEAEGE
-1198 YAPTEEEIAEAKST
+1198 YAPTEEEIAEAKGT

-1232 QDPYSDLDDIADTD
+1232 KDPYSDLDDIADTD

-1254 DLAALHTQAHPA
+1254 DLAALHTQAHPV

-1280 QGLADSGSSDTA
+1280 QGLADSGSSKTA
-1292 KRFAES
+1292 ERFAES
-1298 LSKLVGNVNLVYGAE
+1298 LSKQVGNVNLVYGAE

-1322 TVYLRDGA
+1322 TIYLRNGA

-1356 RQVTNLFNQMKKG
+1356 RQVTTLFNQMKKG
-1369 TEGTYGAT
+1369 TEGTYGAQ
-1377 DVQEFAAEAWSN
+1377 DIQEFAAEAWSN
-1389 DAFRNQL
+1389 DAFRNRL
-1396 KQFKPTGEKLTGWER
+1396 KEFKPTGEKLTGWER
-1411 LMNAVRQMLRLP
+1411 LVNAVRQLLRLP
-1423 PKHETALDAIDRML
+1423 PNTETALDAIDRML
-1437 NDIISPPPVERKGET
+1437 NDIISPPPAERMGET
-1452 LYAQSLHN
+1452 MYAQSLHN
-1460 PNVVHEM
+1460 PNVVQEM

-1474 IRKQPLMNS
+1474 IRKQPLMNKEG
-1483 QNAVGFWKG
+1483 AVGFWKG
-1492 AEKIGDVGR
+1492 AEKIGTTGR
-1501 MLMYK
+1501 QLMYK
-1506 ALNLSALGEVS
+1506 ALNLSALGEIS
-1517 KKYLGNA
+1517 KNYLGETGA
-1524 GERFAST
+1524 RFANT

-1565 STLVHESTIV
+1565 STLVHDATTV
-1575 DVRPYAEAEK
+1575 DVRPYKEAKK
-1585 LYRGS
+1585 LYDGS

-1596 WKQLNARFKK
+1596 YKKLHARFEK
-1606 LTPNGQKLYRDL
+1606 LTSNGQKLYRDL

-1642 DKSKAAS
+1642 DKAKSAS
-1649 AYQKILLEL
+1649 AYQKILQEL
-1658 STVRIDHYA
+1658 ASVRIDHYA
-1667 PLFREGQYWLQYTI
+1667 PLFREGQFWLQYNV
-1681 GADTK
+1681 GNDVK
-1686 KEAFESEAERD
+1686 KEAFETEADRD

-1706 GATNIDA
+1706 GATKFDA
-1713 YSRADQLTTKSV
+1713 YSRADQMTVKNV

-1739 DNGAGDDAVNDL
+1739 DSGAGEDAINDL

-1770 RTGIGGYVDNAA
+1770 RTGIGGYIDNAA
-1782 YVFDNVSSNT
+1782 YVFDHVSSNT

-1807 IVTEMVETANKA
+1807 LVKDMVESTNQA
-1819 RGDVNTYGIELVKE
+1819 RGDANTFGIELINE
-1833 FEGRRKFAMNPTM
+1833 FEGRRQFAMKPTLS
-1846 AGWAQFASSSAFYYN
+1846 GWAQFASSSAFYYN
-1861 LAGNVSSALVNTL
+1861 LAGNVSSAAVQTL

-1918 DVSNQKA
+1918 DVSSQKA

-1932 VNKGKFTQYK
+1932 VNQGKYTQYK
-1942 GLIDAMKDRGLLV
+1942 GLIEAMKDRGLLV

-1968 NSSGYGS
+1968 DSSSYGS
-1975 TNKLARYTTLVGSFM
+1975 TNKLARITTLVGSFM
-1990 FHHAERMNREVT
+1990 FHHSERMNREVT

-2018 LSDAEKQNRA
+2018 LSDAEKEAKA
-2028 IEKALAFVEYSHGA
+2028 INKALALVEYTHGA

-2054 DVGKV
+2054 DIGKV

-2081 LPVKGA
+2081 LPTKGA
-2087 TGEQLEAIRAAR
+2087 TGEQLEAIKAAR
-2099 RQLAGVYGM
+2099 KQLAGVYGM
-2108 SALFAGAKGMPLYWV
+2108 SALFAGVKGMPLYWI
-2123 AELAY
+2123 AEAAY

-2133 DDEDDFDT
+2133 EDEDDFDT

-2238 YAVEGAN
+2238 YAIEGAN

-2285 GKAIKAIEK
+2285 GKAIKSIEK

-2307 DVDGMME
+2307 DVEGMMD

-2322 GAKYPDLKISEKTLT
+2322 GAKYPELKISENTIS
-2337 QSVKARDRITNE
+2337 QSVKARDRISRE
-2349 MHHGVQLDR
+2349 MHNGVQLDS

-2363 LKQAAA
+2363 LRQAAA
-2369 ESYGD
+2369 EAYGD